1 MVVREEGRGTREEYR
16 GGDGGDAHDAELVS
30 RCGVKAAVI
39 ALQCACGDG
48 YLMDA
53 DVIYLST

>member
-1 MVVREEGRGTREEYR
+1 MVVRDGGGGRREEYR

-30 RCGVKAAVI
+30 RCGVKAAVR

-48 YLMDA
+48 C
-53 DVIYLST
+53 